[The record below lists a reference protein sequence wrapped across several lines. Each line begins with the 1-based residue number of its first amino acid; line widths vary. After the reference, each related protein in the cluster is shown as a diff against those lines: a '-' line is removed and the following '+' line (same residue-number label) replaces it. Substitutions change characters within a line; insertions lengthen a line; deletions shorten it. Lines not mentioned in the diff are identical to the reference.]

1 MTTLRGVGDL
11 GAFLRGLPRNFK
23 VMMVRASVANFVV
36 NMNPYNYIYVVAF
49 GATGTELGIL
59 NSVGLALT
67 AIFAALTGWIADR
80 RDQKKVFLLGA
91 AAGVMVP
98 VIYAI
103 SPGWGWLSLA
113 FLVSGVAN
121 GVLQPSWTAM
131 WANAVSNRGR
141 GTIYG
146 LANVF
151 TIAPLL
157 FASLVGGAIVSAS
170 GGLTVEGIRP
180 VYWAQAVLLI
190 AVWILIWR
198 LLKPP
203 KPSGIPG
210 SLSLRQMVADY
221 REVLSLKGARSWIL
235 MKSLGSVSIGMA
247 DPFWMLYASVV
258 LHASVM
264 TMAYM
269 VTARSLAQVVLS
281 PLSGRMTDAVGRKRM
296 IIGGRMIMYMATAIF
311 LFAGGGWALI
321 PAWVLMGVNDATG
334 IAWSAEECEL
344 VQEHQRARMT
354 AMSNAA
360 FNALAVP
367 ASILGGFLWDRVSP
381 VAPFVVMVFID
392 GGIRMPI
399 VHRFVPESME
409 VPASSDEAD
418 AGLFTD

>member
-1 MTTLRGVGDL
+1 LTTLRGVGDL

-190 AVWILIWR
+190 AVWIFIWR

-264 TMAYM
+264 MMAYM

-296 IIGGRMIMYMATAIF
+296 IIGGRMIMYVATTIF
-311 LFAGGGWALI
+311 LFAGGGWTLI

-354 AMSNAA
+354 AMSNVA

>member
-1 MTTLRGVGDL
+1 LTLRSISDL
-11 GAFLRGLPRNFK
+11 GAFAKGLPREFK
-23 VMMVRASVANFVV
+23 VMIVRSSVANFVA

-67 AIFAALTGWIADR
+67 AIFAALTGWLADR
-80 RDQKKVFLLGA
+80 RDQKRLFLLGA

-103 SPGWGWLSLA
+103 SPSWGWLSLA

-121 GVLQPSWTAM
+121 GVLQPPWTAM

-141 GTIYG
+141 GTVYG

-157 FASLVGGAIVSAS
+157 LAGLVGGAIVSAS

-180 VYWAQAVLLI
+180 VYWAQALLLVFI
-190 AVWILIWR
+190 WLFVWR
-198 LLKPP
+198 LLKAPRP
-203 KPSGIPG
+203 FSIPG
-210 SLSLRQMVADY
+210 GLSLRQMVADY
-221 REVLSLKGARSWIL
+221 REVLSINGARSWIM

-296 IIGGRMIMYMATAIF
+296 IIGGRMVMYAATAVF
-311 LFAGGGWALI
+311 LFAGGGWTLI

-334 IAWSAEECEL
+334 IAWSAQECEL
-344 VQEHQRARMT
+344 VQENQRARMT
-354 AMSNAA
+354 ALSNAA

-367 ASILGGFLWDRVSP
+367 ASILGGFLWDSVSP
-381 VAPFVVMVFID
+381 VAPFVVMVLID
-392 GGIRMPI
+392 GCIRMPI
-399 VHRFVPESME
+399 VQRFVPESME
-409 VPASSDEAD
+409 APLSLGEAD
-418 AGLFTD
+418 EGLFTD